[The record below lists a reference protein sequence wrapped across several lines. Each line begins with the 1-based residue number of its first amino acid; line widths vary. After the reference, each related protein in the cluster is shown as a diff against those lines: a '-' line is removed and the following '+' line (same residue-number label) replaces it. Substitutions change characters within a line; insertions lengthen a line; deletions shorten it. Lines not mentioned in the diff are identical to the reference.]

1 MDTTKLQ
8 LHAEQLSPEQ
18 PEGKENGSA
27 TTKDIKRKPLSWVGG
42 ADMSQAGPPPPLN
55 DPQQEGMS
63 HLGFLLKEEGVPA
76 HIEGPS
82 PGNLYWEGSPLNW
95 V

>member
-1 MDTTKLQ
+1 MVEEKTLRSLLSVDTTKLQ

-42 ADMSQAGPPPPLN
+42 ADMSQAGPPPHT
-55 DPQQEGMS
+55 PQ
-63 HLGFLLKEEGVPA
+63 
-76 HIEGPS
+76 
-82 PGNLYWEGSPLNW
+82 
-95 V
+95 